1 MEKRGFGGGRLWSLQ
16 WRPAWSR
23 PGIGGWAP
31 WSRRAGGRGR
41 WRRHRGERKHHDGGP
56 DGRVLA
62 QAVSMG
68 DLLSSEAAKRAGSYS
83 GGGDGGGGSDPG
95 RDSAFLDSLFWGK
108 RRALQFSF
116 WSGDDIISDVAAS
129 AASSRRSSY
138 RSYSAPT
145 PDSRASE
152 EEWVL
157 RLLNP
162 FSPDQQFD

>member
-1 MEKRGFGGGRLWSLQ
+1 M
-16 WRPAWSR
+16 
-23 PGIGGWAP
+23 
-31 WSRRAGGRGR
+31 
-41 WRRHRGERKHHDGGP
+41 
-56 DGRVLA
+56 LA